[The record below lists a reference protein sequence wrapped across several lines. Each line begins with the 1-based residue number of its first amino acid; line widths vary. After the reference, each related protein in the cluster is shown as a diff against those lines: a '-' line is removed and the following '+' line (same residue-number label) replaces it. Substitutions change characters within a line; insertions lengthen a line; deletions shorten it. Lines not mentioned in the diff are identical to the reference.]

1 MGSLY
6 SDCPLFQ
13 SRRAGFHIAAD
24 LHCGTA
30 TEGEDY
36 RVPGPPIVKLAQSA
50 TISINGITT
59 INDRHKE
66 GDETFTVAIDMDAL
80 PDLNGNSEGNGWT
93 VEDNGRT
100 TATITINDDDG
111 DVHAS
116 IETLDNIAT
125 EGSSSDKARF
135 RVNLDSVRGAAGPL
149 TDGDSATIAF
159 TFFGGVRGKDFDVNL
174 LTNHPT
180 LSSNNGSSV
189 RFNPNAVNPAQDTP
203 LFADFELVA
212 REDNDAID
220 DVVRI
225 QLDVVVVGSGSP
237 TGTSSGEARI
247 TLRDNDQKATGLYL
261 RGGLSG
267 PPTDNSGAFLIGE
280 GSSAPWSSA

>member
-1 MGSLY
+1 M
-6 SDCPLFQ
+6 PLTFT
-13 SRRAGFHIAAD
+13 A
-24 LHCGTA
+24 GTA

-66 GDETFTVAIDMDAL
+66 GDETFTVAINMDAL
-80 PDLNGNSEGNGWT
+80 PDLNGNSEGNGWI
-93 VEDNGRT
+93 VEDNGHT
-100 TATITINDDDG
+100 SATITINDDDG

-180 LSSNNGSSV
+180 LSSNDGSFRESS
-189 RFNPNAVNPAQDTP
+189 TP
-203 LFADFELVA
+203 T
-212 REDNDAID
+212 RSI
-220 DVVRI
+220 RRRTRRC
-225 QLDVVVVGSGSP
+225 SP
-237 TGTSSGEARI
+237 TSSWSPGK
-247 TLRDNDQKATGLYL
+247 TTG
-261 RGGLSG
+261 RHRR
-267 PPTDNSGAFLIGE
+267 
-280 GSSAPWSSA
+280 